1 MATWQHTDIIIDGQP
16 VKAQAPL
23 LVFPSFTERVFCM
36 DESIQWRKVV
46 CLV

>member
-23 LVFPSFTERVFCM
+23 IIGF
-36 DESIQWRKVV
+36 SIVYRKGI
-46 CLV
+46 LHGRIHSMA